1 VLSGAPYGYRYVKKS
16 DTAAAY
22 YEVVKSEAAVVRL
35 VYEVYTQ
42 QGLSINAIARMLN
55 ERQIPTRTETTRWE
69 RSTVWRLLRNPAY
82 RGRACYGKTELR
94 PRQRIT
100 RPLRQRNGLASRDS
114 ANHERPRQDWIE
126 IAVPALV
133 SEETFAL
140 AQEQLE
146 QNKRHSPRRTIEP
159 TLLQGMLVCE
169 RCGYGLYR
177 TSTQTS
183 ARRLYCYRCIG
194 SDAYRHLKGAV
205 CDNPPVRQ
213 DQLDAVVWKEVV
225 RLLEDPATSGSAG
238 AHSGLPRAC
247 ARKPVA
253 CRAESN
259 RNSLLDPRHTP
270 LDTRP

>member
-1 VLSGAPYGYRYVKKS
+1 
-16 DTAAAY
+16 
-22 YEVVKSEAAVVRL
+22 
-35 VYEVYTQ
+35 
-42 QGLSINAIARMLN
+42 
-55 ERQIPTRTETTRWE
+55 
-69 RSTVWRLLRNPAY
+69 
-82 RGRACYGKTELR
+82 
-94 PRQRIT
+94 
-100 RPLRQRNGLASRDS
+100 
-114 ANHERPRQDWIE
+114 
-126 IAVPALV
+126 
-133 SEETFAL
+133 
-140 AQEQLE
+140 LE

>member
-1 VLSGAPYGYRYVKKS
+1 M
-16 DTAAAY
+16 
-22 YEVVKSEAAVVRL
+22 
-35 VYEVYTQ
+35 YTQ

-55 ERQIPTRTETTRWE
+55 EAQIPTRTETTRWE
-69 RSTVWRLLRNPAY
+69 RSTVWCLLRTPAT

-100 RPLRQRNGLASRDS
+100 LTAAATQRTGRAAGDS

-146 QNKRHSPRRTIEP
+146 KNKRHSPVVPSEP

-177 TSTQTS
+177 TSTRTS
-183 ARRLYCYRCIG
+183 ARKLYYYRCIG
-194 SDAYRHLKGAV
+194 SDAYRHLKG
-205 CDNPPVRQ
+205 R
-213 DQLDAVVWKEVV
+213 
-225 RLLEDPATSGSAG
+225 RLCTLTGSAG
-238 AHSGLPRAC
+238 PA
-247 ARKPVA
+247 
-253 CRAESN
+253 
-259 RNSLLDPRHTP
+259 
-270 LDTRP
+270 

>member
-16 DTAAAY
+16 DTAAAF
-22 YEVVKSEAAVVRL
+22 YEVVESEASVVRQ

-55 ERQIPTRTETTRWE
+55 EGQIPTRTETTRWE
-69 RSTVWRLLRNPAY
+69 RSTVWGLLRNPTY

-140 AQEQLE
+140 A
-146 QNKRHSPRRTIEP
+146 
-159 TLLQGMLVCE
+159 
-169 RCGYGLYR
+169 
-177 TSTQTS
+177 
-183 ARRLYCYRCIG
+183 
-194 SDAYRHLKGAV
+194 
-205 CDNPPVRQ
+205 
-213 DQLDAVVWKEVV
+213 
-225 RLLEDPATSGSAG
+225 
-238 AHSGLPRAC
+238 
-247 ARKPVA
+247 
-253 CRAESN
+253 
-259 RNSLLDPRHTP
+259 
-270 LDTRP
+270 